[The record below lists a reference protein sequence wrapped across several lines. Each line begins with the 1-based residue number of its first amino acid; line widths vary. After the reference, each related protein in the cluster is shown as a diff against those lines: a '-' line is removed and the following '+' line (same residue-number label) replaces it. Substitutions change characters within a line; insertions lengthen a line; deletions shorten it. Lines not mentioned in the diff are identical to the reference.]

1 MSETRDAEL
10 VHRARLGDDAAFAAL
25 VERHADRLKERIRRR
40 LSPAVRR
47 KISAS
52 DIMQEAYLVAHRRLE
67 EYEDRGEGSFGR
79 WLARIVE
86 HKALHAARRYAGTDK
101 RAAVNEVSRSARRET
116 AAFAAGFPSPSQ
128 GAIRAELKEAARRA
142 LARLPAEYREAIRLR
157 QEEHLTLDQAAA
169 HMGRSKESVKK
180 LYARGLARL
189 AEALGVKKGT
199 GDG

>member
-1 MSETRDAEL
+1 MTENEDAEL
-10 VHRARLGDDAAFAAL
+10 VRRARLGDDAAFATL
-25 VERHADRLKERIRRR
+25 LERHAERLKERIRQR

-52 DIMQEAYLVAHRRLE
+52 DIMQEAYLVAYRRLA

-101 RAAVNEVSRSARRET
+101 RAAAREVSRSARQET
-116 AAFAAGFPSPSQ
+116 AAFAAGAPSPSQ
-128 GAIRAELKEAARRA
+128 GAVTAELREAARRA
-142 LARLPAEYREAIRLR
+142 LAQLPADYREAIRLR
-157 QEEHLTLDQAAA
+157 QEEHLTLEAAA
-169 HMGRSKESVKK
+169 ARMGRSKESVKK
-180 LYARGLARL
+180 LYARGLALL

-199 GDG
+199 GHA